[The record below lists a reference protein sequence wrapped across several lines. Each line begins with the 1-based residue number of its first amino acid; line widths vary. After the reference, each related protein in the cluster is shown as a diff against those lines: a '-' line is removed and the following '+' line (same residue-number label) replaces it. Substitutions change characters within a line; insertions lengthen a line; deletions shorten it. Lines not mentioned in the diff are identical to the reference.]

1 MTDLNSEDY
10 TSEIQTSLLAP
21 SKDELKEQTKEDS
34 RENFQVCMKEEVV
47 EAPKEEVKVPQ
58 REYSVPESRPSTRV
72 DSKEVKEPAKEQ
84 EQTKAAPREYS
95 RESLK
100 AEAPARASSRE
111 VDVPAQEEVKEAPI
125 QYSKDFQQ
133 PREYSGETLKA
144 EVGAPARASSREV
157 DVSAQE
163 GVKEAPVQYLKEF
176 QQPETR
182 VSPSVSLQKVEEPV
196 KEEVKETPR
205 NSPRQEAKM
214 PAKVIARTVD
224 EPPREEVKPALS
236 EEVNVLAE
244 RKLTRTPS
252 FPKTLSEEV
261 RSPVREFQLAPKVAS
276 MEEVIEQVSHPAKE
290 EVKSSTVEVRGTLN
304 AASTTTKEEDMWAPP
319 KNFKLRKSKKTFSTR
334 Y

>member
-1 MTDLNSEDY
+1 M
-10 TSEIQTSLLAP
+10 
-21 SKDELKEQTKEDS
+21 
-34 RENFQVCMKEEVV
+34 
-47 EAPKEEVKVPQ
+47 
-58 REYSVPESRPSTRV
+58 
-72 DSKEVKEPAKEQ
+72 
-84 EQTKAAPREYS
+84 
-95 RESLK
+95 
-100 AEAPARASSRE
+100 
-111 VDVPAQEEVKEAPI
+111 
-125 QYSKDFQQ
+125 
-133 PREYSGETLKA
+133 KA

-163 GVKEAPVQYLKEF
+163 EVKEAPVQYLKEF

-252 FPKTLSEEV
+252 FPKSLSEEV

-276 MEEVIEQVSHPAKE
+276 MEEVIEQVPHPTKE
-290 EVKSSTVEVRGTLN
+290 EVKSSTVEVRETVN
-304 AASTTTKEEDMWAPP
+304 AASTTTKAEDMWAPP